1 MAKENAVGWK
11 AKKSGLNTIIGTP
24 ENPTEFESG
33 QVIINKKSTK
43 KNLDK
48 LIEINNDGKKSNS
61 PGKVTNDATEGG
73 LLKGKPHYDKNGK
86 ATGGI
91 PGIVDGGKMIE
102 TEGDEF
108 VVNKEASEEHWKE
121 LSEIN
126 QADGNGVA
134 INPPSGI
141 DDDPQEYKEGGKI
154 EFNPNKLP
162 KKSILK
168 YAEMI
173 RTKYPEIWKLGGNIF
188 GNQAFKNLK
197 RVSERGYWEDSEE
210 WMYIK
215 WRSYVARH
223 IHDFRIEGVIA
234 MLKWVDT
241 VEKGWPYMKQLIE
254 EKIDKIESKK
264 KGWKHKADKMKD
276 GGNLNDEKHL
286 TVTKYILNRHPN
298 KGDIFKGGK
307 VDGYKIVKIKKIKKS
322 YGITFQILILD
333 TKPNAVGQFN
343 KRIVTYNPQDKKISD
358 FLTSN
363 LTSTKGIYYTP
374 WDDSEMNE
382 KMKEGGDTNNSNNK
396 DENKKRTKKESI
408 IEEAISYISRSVS
421 AAKEK
426 QPTGISEQKIKNL
439 ESQFAFDFAIKKG
452 IWHGDLKNLPKPIG
466 GGGNE
471 NSLYYDENTGII
483 YKSNNLFNSNFS
495 ILEYLNYLLYHNRLF
510 PNTKYNFFGFTG
522 FSNNYPSITSA
533 IPFIEPI
540 VTQKYILG
548 ESATQDQIEN
558 YMLKIGFEKINE
570 HTFKKDSFIV
580 SDLRP
585 RNVIKD
591 SEGDIFV
598 IDNIIKPQSKMKD
611 GGSVDNTSKS
621 FVIFFKSKMSD
632 EIIYVPIEDS
642 SISLDEAIERQRN
655 LYSWMDIKWIKGF
668 EANKGTER
676 LELFL
681 QNMKDKWE
689 TNPDL
694 SVKIK
699 NGQIVFSKGRDSVAF
714 DVAILFKIVSTSEK
728 SLTMFNRAHMTNGNT
743 EIIVDDNFNFDRDN
757 IFELMLR
764 KMKDGGSV
772 AQTPAPKKDRIVG
785 SDVNKPKSSS
795 SAKSGSSIE
804 FSKELTNT
812 ISDKVKEHNE
822 AHPNNKI
829 TLASAKAVV
838 RRGMGAYSS
847 SHRPTITGGQP
858 NSRTAWG
865 LARLNAFTYKII
877 HGKSKSGKYTQ
888 DDDLIEE
895 LGYKVAKYHLGG
907 DMSKHLAPN
916 GKLSNL
922 THEQWHLVRTPE
934 FKAWFGDWENNPANA
949 SKVVD
954 ENGEPLVMYHGTKS
968 TDIEEFD
975 LSKSKRK
982 SSGLKEFAHFFT
994 SNKELAL
1001 LYREAS
1007 EIKEDLLKSINA
1019 KINSLTD
1026 EQENVRNNRDWERI
1040 QNEID
1045 LLRSYKRGKIYSLF
1059 LNVKKPFEFDAET
1072 KDIDGW
1078 NNARIDVGYDIK
1090 KGRTAVLEAVSGNND
1105 AYNSPYDGLIAYN
1118 LADLHTSKQYK
1129 IENLSGTV
1137 AAIWNPNQ
1145 IKLADGSNTTFDGNN
1160 PDIRFDDGGLI
1171 PEMGTLTTKDKK
1183 TKLDYKKVGN
1193 DFEFVVYDGKPNPN
1207 KNLMN
1212 YNQFVNYL
1220 YAEGYIDDK
1229 MNVGGSVDN
1238 NVELVSVDYL
1248 NSIRNQDKSMWNYD
1262 LEKSIEKEGV
1272 LEPVTIGYWPEYDKV
1287 TLLDGHHRLDTAI
1300 DLDIESVP
1308 AQIELYYYD
1317 PTRKHRLHPVPK
1329 YNLMAKKPSDLGIFK
1344 DGGSVDNIAQI
1355 KSEINKLYTKAFKMM
1370 PNSPRQKEI
1379 LKQID
1384 ELRLKLDQMGGK
1396 FNDGGKIMEN
1406 TEKLIQTLKQNSNIQ
1421 YGVVS
1426 TTKDGEKYRYVS
1438 YRYKN
1443 PISPNWLVMLYQ
1455 KAAAENGNWF
1465 DTTIFYKDYTF
1476 HYDRPTIKN
1485 MPNGSMGMKEL
1496 EIIESKKHGGVVE
1509 FNKMI
1514 ESEYLKTYQE
1524 DYDSIEKINSIVAM
1538 QYLQQIAI
1546 KNGFSVGEVEFVNES
1561 KNPKNH
1567 FQMLMNTYDVEKN
1580 KDIIIYTAPF
1590 VYVNDSH
1597 KVVQSKTKVE
1607 LLNSDWE
1614 TIKKDIRYKHG
1625 GSVDAK
1631 DTLTID
1637 IPLMIRLLELSREDV
1652 HSDAELH
1659 MVVERLLDLK
1669 NKPVLTMDDYTYIAE
1684 IEHKHL
1690 KKKMDLGGNLET
1702 EKLIAKAHN
1711 NLTWK
1716 RGRKEYAPTTSEI
1729 QEEIDRM
1736 IMEQQFGST
1745 NI

>member
-11 AKKSGLNTIIGTP
+11 AKRSGLNTIIGTP

-61 PGKVTNDATEGG
+61 PGKVTNDATDGG

-276 GGNLNDEKHL
+276 GGN
-286 TVTKYILNRHPN
+286 
-298 KGDIFKGGK
+298 
-307 VDGYKIVKIKKIKKS
+307 
-322 YGITFQILILD
+322 
-333 TKPNAVGQFN
+333 
-343 KRIVTYNPQDKKISD
+343 
-358 FLTSN
+358 
-363 LTSTKGIYYTP
+363 
-374 WDDSEMNE
+374 
-382 KMKEGGDTNNSNNK
+382 TNNSNNK

-408 IEEAISYISRSVS
+408 IEEAISYISRGVS

-426 QPTGISEQKIKNL
+426 QPTGISEQKIKDL

-510 PNTKYNFFGFTG
+510 PNTKYNFFGFIG

-558 YMLKIGFEKINE
+558 SMLKIGFEKINE

-611 GGSVDNTSKS
+611 GGSVDNISKS

-668 EANKGTER
+668 EVNKGTER

-714 DVAILFKIVSTSEK
+714 DVAILFKVVSTSEK

-743 EIIVDDNFNFDRDN
+743 EIIVDDNFNFDKN
-757 IFELMLR
+757 KVFELILN

-772 AQTPAPKKDRIVG
+772 AQTPAPKKERIVG
-785 SDVNKPKSSS
+785 SAVNKPKSSS

-804 FSKELTNT
+804 FSKELTDT

-822 AHPNNKI
+822 AHPNKKI
-829 TLASAKAVV
+829 TLSVAKAVV

-877 HGKSKSGKYTQ
+877 HGKSKSGKYKQ

-916 GKLSNL
+916 GKPSNL

-934 FKAWFGDWENNPANA
+934 FKAWFGDWENDPVNA

-1007 EIKEDLLKSINA
+1007 EIKEDLLKSIND

-1145 IKLADGSNTTFDGNN
+1145 IKLADGTNTTFDSNN
-1160 PDIRFDDGGLI
+1160 PDIR
-1171 PEMGTLTTKDKK
+1171 
-1183 TKLDYKKVGN
+1183 
-1193 DFEFVVYDGKPNPN
+1193 
-1207 KNLMN
+1207 
-1212 YNQFVNYL
+1212 
-1220 YAEGYIDDK
+1220 YAEGGEMDDQSKIFSASSRFRPVETIFFDPALIGPNGNKLISYTWKYQWTVDFNKTKGEEIEKRVSDWTQAEESAETGRNIVHAYTIEKPNGEVVTISSESVPVLMGLVDREQKKVFANLATASKTLAKQQMKLAILEAQQKEYEDAKKSIIDAGYPEITIEPGWDENDVKLIMGNGSVRSDASNPLTEERVRTLQESYIKGKLKKIGIDPYKSDVSFQIGKLKPLIDRQKRKVENIIATEK
-1229 MNVGGSVDN
+1229 MAEGGSVDN

-1344 DGGSVDNIAQI
+1344 DGGSVD
-1355 KSEINKLYTKAFKMM
+1355 
-1370 PNSPRQKEI
+1370 
-1379 LKQID
+1379 
-1384 ELRLKLDQMGGK
+1384 
-1396 FNDGGKIMEN
+1396 
-1406 TEKLIQTLKQNSNIQ
+1406 
-1421 YGVVS
+1421 
-1426 TTKDGEKYRYVS
+1426 
-1438 YRYKN
+1438 
-1443 PISPNWLVMLYQ
+1443 
-1455 KAAAENGNWF
+1455 
-1465 DTTIFYKDYTF
+1465 
-1476 HYDRPTIKN
+1476 
-1485 MPNGSMGMKEL
+1485 
-1496 EIIESKKHGGVVE
+1496 
-1509 FNKMI
+1509 
-1514 ESEYLKTYQE
+1514 
-1524 DYDSIEKINSIVAM
+1524 
-1538 QYLQQIAI
+1538 
-1546 KNGFSVGEVEFVNES
+1546 
-1561 KNPKNH
+1561 
-1567 FQMLMNTYDVEKN
+1567 
-1580 KDIIIYTAPF
+1580 
-1590 VYVNDSH
+1590 
-1597 KVVQSKTKVE
+1597 
-1607 LLNSDWE
+1607 
-1614 TIKKDIRYKHG
+1614 
-1625 GSVDAK
+1625 AK

-1702 EKLIAKAHN
+1702 EKLIAKAHD